1 MSDANEAESSDE
13 SDANEAGSSD
23 ESGRVETGP
32 SDTADRVETLPGRPC
47 PICERSMAHRHCK
60 YVCPE
65 HGVIYDC
72 SDTFW

>member
-1 MSDANEAESSDE
+1 M
-13 SDANEAGSSD
+13 
-23 ESGRVETGP
+23 
-32 SDTADRVETLPGRPC
+32 PGRPC